1 MPFYTEK
8 KDFDYTD
15 YTRLYTKDFDYTDR
29 NSAELIIL
37 RKLANSATKENMS
50 ASLNWR
56 FC

>member
-50 ASLNWR
+50 ASLN
-56 FC
+56 